1 MNLDAFSFPLML
13 AGLLLFFIAFGEFSV
28 SSIKNR
34 IKLKKRM
41 KQDQVKAIKVV
52 NDALVF

>member
-1 MNLDAFSFPLML
+1 ML

-41 KQDQVKAIKVV
+41 KQDPAKEIKVV
-52 NDALVF
+52 KDSLIF